1 MQSDNK
7 ILSDLARLGQ
17 SAAGTLHG
25 VKSEIEDQ
33 VKSRIESVLQDM
45 DMVSREEYEV
55 VREIAIAAREENAE
69 LAARLEKLE
78 KDLTKPTKAQPT
90 KKKK

>member
-7 ILSDLARLGQ
+7 LLSDLARLGQ

-33 VKSRIESVLQDM
+33 VKSRIESVLMDM

-55 VREIAIAAREENAE
+55 VREMAIAAREENAE
-69 LAARLEKLE
+69 LAAKLDKLE
-78 KDLTKPTKAQPT
+78 KELTKST

>member
-17 SAAGTLHG
+17 SAAGTIHG

-33 VKSRIESVLQDM
+33 IKSRLESVLSDM
-45 DMVSREEYEV
+45 DLVTREEYEV
-55 VREIAIAAREENAE
+55 VREMAVAAREENAE
-69 LAARLEKLE
+69 LLGRVEKLE
-78 KDLTKPTKAQPT
+78 KELSAL
-90 KKKK
+90 KKKKK

>member
-25 VKSEIEDQ
+25 VKSEIEEQ
-33 VKSRIESVLQDM
+33 VKSRIERVLMDM
-45 DMVSREEYEV
+45 DLVSREEFEV
-55 VREIAIAAREENAE
+55 VKEMAIAAREENAE
-69 LAARLEKLE
+69 LAARLENLE
-78 KDLTKPTKAQPT
+78 KEIAKLT

>member
-7 ILSDLARLGQ
+7 LLSDLARLGQ

-33 VKSRIESVLQDM
+33 VKSRIESVLMDM

-55 VREIAIAAREENAE
+55 VREMAIAAREENAE
-69 LAARLEKLE
+69 LAARLDKLE
-78 KDLTKPTKAQPT
+78 KELAKST